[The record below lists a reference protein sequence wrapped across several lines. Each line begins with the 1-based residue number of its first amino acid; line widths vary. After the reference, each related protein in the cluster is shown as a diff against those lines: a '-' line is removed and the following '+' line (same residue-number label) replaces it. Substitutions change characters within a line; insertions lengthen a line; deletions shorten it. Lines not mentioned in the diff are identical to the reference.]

1 METRRTFAFFSEK
14 MFEDRREAG
23 KRLAQALKKY
33 KEKDVIVLA
42 IPKGGVEVGYQVAKY
57 LQADFSL
64 IVTRKLPFPD
74 NPESGFGAL
83 AEDGSTFIYEQFAF
97 FYPEQTV
104 LKIIDEQKRE
114 IKRRIDVLRKGHSLP
129 VIKGKTV
136 ILIDDGIA
144 MGSTMKASIKL
155 CQNRGAKKIV
165 VASPVAGREVAGEI
179 GRMVDEAV
187 ILEKPVFFRA
197 VAQVYRNWYDV
208 SDQEVMEILEKWEK
222 ERRA

>member
-1 METRRTFAFFSEK
+1 
-14 MFEDRREAG
+14 MFEDRRDAG

-33 KEKDVIVLA
+33 KKKDVIVLA

-83 AEDGSTFIYEQFAF
+83 AEDWSTFIYEQFAS
-97 FYPEQTV
+97 FYPEQIIR
-104 LKIIDEQKRE
+104 KIIAEQKRE
-114 IKRRIDVLRKGHSLP
+114 IARRIDVLRKGGTLP
-129 VIKGKTV
+129 QIKGKTV

-144 MGSTMKASIKL
+144 MGSTMRASIKL
-155 CQNRGAKKIV
+155 CRNKGAKKIV
-165 VASPVAGREVAGEI
+165 VASPVAGREIAGEI
-179 GRMVDEAV
+179 GRMVDEVV

-208 SDQEVMEILEKWEK
+208 SDQEVMEILEKWKK
-222 ERRA
+222 ERRD